1 MEDKKRAV
9 VNEQL
14 EGKNILITGC
24 SGFLGK
30 VLLEKI
36 IRSIPNVA
44 NLYLLV
50 RGSDK
55 YKTGKERFNQE
66 IACSSIFNSLKA
78 HNLEAFESFCDH
90 KIHIVS
96 GELTEP
102 LFGLAEN
109 EFKALSEKLDL
120 IVNSAASVNF
130 REELDKALKINTLC
144 LNNIIL
150 LSKSGGNLPVVQVST
165 CYVHGFNKGEIYEET
180 MAPARELFPQSKSGL
195 FLIEEVVAD
204 LEQKIASLKLTTND
218 EKSLKD
224 NLVELG
230 AEQAQRY
237 GWNDVYTFTKWMGE
251 QLLLEKL
258 QGQSLAILRPA
269 IIESTLKAPVAGWIE
284 GVKVADA
291 IIFAYARGKLSY
303 FPGDPKGVMDI
314 IPADLVANGVILSMT
329 KVLKSPGE
337 INIYQCCSRGS
348 SQPTIRQLI
357 DIMIL
362 EANLNY
368 KKYPKLFRDQQPAEK
383 FKLVSKGIFDTVVK
397 TLDAS
402 FNSAQQVK
410 SLLGLDAQKS
420 KMHRNIST
428 AKQLSTVFSF
438 YGYPKY
444 RFKNDRLLALAK
456 ELGQA
461 GESEYQVDPSSIDWN
476 NYFGPSHLTGL
487 EQYALK
493 STQVTEPE
501 KKIKGRKQE
510 AA

>member
-1 MEDKKRAV
+1 MEDKKRTII
-9 VNEQL
+9 NEHL

-36 IRSIPNVA
+36 MHSIPNVSK
-44 NLYLLV
+44 LYLLV

-55 YKTGKERFNQE
+55 YKTGKERFNAE
-66 IACSSIFNSLKA
+66 ITCSSIFDSLRTQ
-78 HNLEAFESFCDH
+78 NLEAFESFCEQ
-90 KIHIVS
+90 KVHIVS

-102 LFGLAEN
+102 LFGLPEN
-109 EFKALSEKLDL
+109 EFNALSEKLDL

-150 LSKSGGNLPVVQVST
+150 LSQRGGNLPVVHVST
-165 CYVHGFNKGEIYEET
+165 CYVHGFNKGEIYEEI
-180 MAPARELFPQSKSGL
+180 MAPAKEPFPQSETGL
-195 FLIEEVVAD
+195 FLIEKVVAE
-204 LEQKIASLKLTTND
+204 LEQKIASVKLTASDD
-218 EKSLKD
+218 ESLKED
-224 NLVELG
+224 LVELG
-230 AEQAQRY
+230 AEQARHY

-251 QLLLEKL
+251 QLLIEKL
-258 QGQSLAILRPA
+258 QGQSLALLRPA
-269 IIESTLKAPVAGWIE
+269 IIESTLKTPVAGWIE

-303 FPGDPKGVMDI
+303 FPGDPKGIMDI

-368 KKYPKLFRDQQPAEK
+368 KKYPKLFRDHQPAET
-383 FKLVSKGIFDTVVK
+383 FKLVPQAIFDTVVK

-402 FNSAQQVK
+402 FNGSQRIK

-420 KMHRNIST
+420 KMHKNIST

-444 RFKNDRLLALAK
+444 RFKNDRLLGLAK
-456 ELGQA
+456 ELGQE
-461 GESEYQVDPSSIDWN
+461 GESEYQVDPSSID
-476 NYFGPSHLTGL
+476 
-487 EQYALK
+487 
-493 STQVTEPE
+493 
-501 KKIKGRKQE
+501 
-510 AA
+510 